1 MNSKSNYCIVYRRN
15 YYRGTFYADH
25 NWQILSNGF
34 LNGEEA
40 DGANNDEI
48 SFDSKENAKSYLEN
62 YDKGTYYLGHG
73 EHSRPTYKIVNSNHS
88 IVVGALNRLKY

>member
-1 MNSKSNYCIVYRRN
+1 MNSKTNYCIVYRRH
-15 YYRGTFYADH
+15 YYAGTFYANH
-25 NWQILSNGF
+25 NWQILDNSFYDIEDARGASN
-34 LNGEEA
+34 
-40 DGANNDEI
+40 DGI
-48 SFDSKENAKSYLEN
+48 SFNSKENAKSYLEN